1 MTAKPG
7 CVYRQ
12 LAKYMNVSDWKAR
25 SFIKEAGLKAF
36 KQKNAPKSDE
46 NQEVHQKQ
54 KCLRLYRKYSGKDFV
69 VVMEDES
76 YFSLSGSRTHY
87 YAKSKKA
94 APKKV
99 KYHRLKKFQIVDVD
113 CH

>member
-46 NQEVHQKQ
+46 NQEVHQKNVF
-54 KCLRLYRKYSGKDFV
+54 DFIA
-69 VVMEDES
+69 
-76 YFSLSGSRTHY
+76 TI
-87 YAKSKKA
+87 AKKI
-94 APKKV
+94 
-99 KYHRLKKFQIVDVD
+99 LL
-113 CH
+113 